1 MGSARSRLLLG
12 LICAGCAAALAGC
25 AETGDFGRPKPTF
38 WNDTAGPLLGKGMA
52 TLREEPVSWNMLTDD
67 EQELRNRAYQFLM
80 PAARDASTFQ
90 TQVADL
96 ATKRVI
102 PASMV
107 SKDPTAYLSALR
119 SSADV
124 SPRSRYQ
131 RLRED
136 IENDRLLL
144 GPFVAVACRV
154 QEMDVVRLKALDK
167 MQDPGAHQAAQA
179 RARVAENEALTAWV
193 FEETVFRLG
202 SYRYALEN
210 LVIESPDRDAIK
222 VERVLTAYES
232 DRAGLERCGRRG
244 GVTVTPSGAS
254 VRYHPKPDK
263 PPLPPK

>member
-1 MGSARSRLLLG
+1 MGRPGAPVIAG
-12 LICAGCAAALAGC
+12 LVLAACAAALGGC

-38 WNDTAGPLLGKGMA
+38 WNDTAGPLMGKGMA
-52 TLREEPVSWNMLTDD
+52 TLREEPVSWNLLTDD

-80 PAARDASTFQ
+80 PAARDASAFQ
-90 TQVADL
+90 RQVADL

-102 PASMV
+102 PGSMV
-107 SKDPTAYLSALR
+107 PKDPTLYHASMK

-154 QEMDVVRLKALDK
+154 QEMDVIRIKALEK
-167 MQDPGAHQAAQA
+167 MQDPGANEAAQA

-193 FEETVFRLG
+193 FEETVYRLG
-202 SYRYALEN
+202 SYRYSLEN

-244 GVTVTPSGAS
+244 GVSVTPAGSS